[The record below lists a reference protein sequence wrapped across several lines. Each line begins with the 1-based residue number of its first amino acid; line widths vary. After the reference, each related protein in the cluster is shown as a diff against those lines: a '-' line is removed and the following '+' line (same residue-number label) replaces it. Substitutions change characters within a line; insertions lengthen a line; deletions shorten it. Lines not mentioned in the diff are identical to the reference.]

1 DPVSAAAVAY
11 VLLKSR
17 RLQAQRQWLA
27 NLELRFPYL
36 PDGAIVAAAF
46 ALQQAT
52 ANESEI
58 RTLIDAALGR
68 GLPMFAMGASLLVET
83 MAAVHRGKRES
94 RRFHTA
100 YLAAQAYARAC
111 CSKGAYFAFYGKSP
125 GEPSWTR
132 IYGLEGEPL
141 SGLSDAQGGS
151 E

>member
-1 DPVSAAAVAY
+1 ITVGRINPDNELIMSYLARGAVAEAERLAEVWQAADSASCQDADPVSAAAVAY

-100 YLAAQAYARAC
+100 
-111 CSKGAYFAFYGKSP
+111 
-125 GEPSWTR
+125 
-132 IYGLEGEPL
+132 
-141 SGLSDAQGGS
+141 
-151 E
+151 